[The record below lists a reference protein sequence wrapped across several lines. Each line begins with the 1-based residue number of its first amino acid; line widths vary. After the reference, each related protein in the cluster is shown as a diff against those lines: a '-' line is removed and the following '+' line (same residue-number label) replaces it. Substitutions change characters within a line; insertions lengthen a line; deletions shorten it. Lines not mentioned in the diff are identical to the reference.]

1 MAEDFISKVKQNLT
15 KSSDYYSSL
24 ISRKQRDMEIYS
36 GNFWNEDVINGC
48 DRKDRICRS
57 FNTYSKYKNSIVSP
71 FSKSPYHADIED
83 TDGIYKIVQD
93 GVDEVENSNNTKYV
107 FNQALGHATI
117 LGTGFFVMSTNNDK
131 IIPEAV
137 RDVSQVALDPNVQEL
152 DASDAEWGAIVNFM
166 SIAKAQRLYGE
177 DVVNFDHTS
186 ELSNIG
192 NQWNT
197 PIDSVALVTYYE
209 MNENGTVDV
218 TTICG
223 NKVVKETKTIN
234 ISRIPIFRIC
244 FNEVVRNHKIDYNG
258 IVDMTADLQF
268 GMNLG
273 YSTLLER
280 ANRSPKANFMMPA
293 KALDGLD
300 EFYKRLHTKESLVCL
315 YNGDVAPT
323 QIVENYQTQDLMN
336 TISQCSDLMVQTIGI
351 PNGGINPANNSLTAT
366 EILIQQNNSESNV
379 NALYDNAFNAIYS
392 FNKTV
397 IELLCWQN
405 NIDQMPEFKL
415 INGPQVVTKLMKR
428 RQELLAV
435 SGLVDE
441 KTKKII
447 AKQYIETLDKEL
459 SEPLLADMIAN
470 SPEINFISDSN
481 QGEDPRAVAT
491 LTNMNN
497 LLQQTQD
504 ELEAQVTANAEL
516 KKEIDSLNM
525 QLLNQKQQQILDYQK
540 HVDEMR
546 LKEAQLQLDAA
557 EANVNLQSK
566 ENENQ
571 YKAAIE
577 NTKLEK
583 EMVDLEK
590 KKMEIAEASMRG

>member
-1 MAEDFISKVKQNLT
+1 MADFIQTVKDNLV

-36 GNFWNEDVINGC
+36 GNYWNETIINDC

-57 FNTYSKYKNSIVSP
+57 FNCYSKYKNAIVSP

-83 TDGIYKIVQD
+83 PD
-93 GVDEVENSNNTKYV
+93 GVYKDIQTEVDNIENSSNTKYV
-107 FNQALGHATI
+107 FNQALGHAAV
-117 LGTGFFVMSTNNDK
+117 LGTGFFVMSINNDK
-131 IIPEAV
+131 IIPEVV
-137 RDVSQVALDPNVQEL
+137 RDVSQIALDPNIQEL
-152 DASDAEWGAIVNFM
+152 DGSDAEWGAVVNFI
-166 SIAKAQRLYGE
+166 SINKARRLYGD
-177 DVVNFDHTS
+177 DVVNYDKTS
-186 ELSNIG
+186 ALSSIG
-192 NQWNT
+192 NQWTT
-197 PIDSVALVTYYE
+197 PTDSVAIVTYYE
-209 MNENGTVDV
+209 MNDAGTVDV
-218 TTICG
+218 TTVCG

-300 EFYKRLHTKESLVCL
+300 EFYRKLHTKESLVCL

-323 QIVENYQTQDLMN
+323 QIIEQYQTQDLMA
-336 TISQCSDLMVQTIGI
+336 TIQQCSDLMVQTIGI
-351 PNGGINPANNSLTAT
+351 PNGGINPANNSQTAT

-392 FNKTV
+392 FNKTI

-405 NIDQMPEFKL
+405 NIDELPVFKL
-415 INGPQVVTKLMKR
+415 INGPQVITKLMKR

-435 SGLVDE
+435 SSLVDE
-441 KTKKII
+441 KSRKII
-447 AKQYIETLDKEL
+447 AKQYIETLDNEIKD
-459 SEPLLADMIAN
+459 PLLADIIAN
-470 SPEINFISDSN
+470 SPEITFVSDST
-481 QGEDPRAVAT
+481 QEEDPRAIAT

-497 LLQQTQD
+497 VLEQTQD
-504 ELEAQVTANAEL
+504 ELEAQMMANAEL
-516 KKEIDSLNM
+516 KKEIDRLNL
-525 QLLNQKQQQILDYQK
+525 QLMNMKEQNLINYQK
-540 HVDEMR
+540 HLDEMNIKQQELN
-546 LKEAQLQLDAA
+546 LKAA
-557 EANVNLQSK
+557 EANVKLQSDIQD
-566 ENENQ
+566 NQ
-571 YKAAIE
+571 YKQAIE
-577 NTKLEK
+577 NTKLQK

-590 KKMEIAEASMRG
+590 KKLDIANDMMGG